1 MLVRISALA
10 LLLSPS
16 IMPLAAQT
24 GDESRLVVG
33 MSIGYIG
40 AADLWSVSNQPIL
53 TTGSQPDI
61 FALERRLRSN
71 IAVSSQVTYFP
82 RPNVGFTGELGYT
95 GLGTEDSCRLV
106 ESSGDFTNESA
117 CAAINR
123 LEGAASAVNL
133 LGGVTFRAASRSAIQ
148 PYARALIGFSLVP
161 RNTIE
166 LAPVFGEFED
176 TVLPIYLSDGSSDVK
191 PTGALAIGFA
201 TSPNGGSQF
210 RVELRGTWVRLS
222 SVDGPA
228 PQQGVVPP
236 HSSRFVLVPS
246 LTVGFDIVLEKRRGR
261 RY

>member
-1 MLVRISALA
+1 MLVRLSAVA
-10 LLLSPS
+10 FLLSS
-16 IMPLAAQT
+16 TIVPLGAQT

-33 MSIGYIG
+33 MSVGYIG
-40 AADLWSVSNQPIL
+40 GADLWSVSNQPIL
-53 TTGSQPDI
+53 STGSQPDI
-61 FALERRLRSN
+61 FALERRLQSN
-71 IAVSSQVTYFP
+71 ITVSTQVTYFP
-82 RPNVGFTGELGYT
+82 KPNVGFTGELGYI
-95 GLGTEDSCRLV
+95 GLGRDDSCRLV
-106 ESSGDFTNESA
+106 ESTGDFTNQAA
-117 CAAINR
+117 CIAINR
-123 LEGAASAVNL
+123 QERSASAVNL
-133 LGGVTFRAASRSAIQ
+133 LGGVTLRAASRSAIQ
-148 PYARALIGFSLVP
+148 PYAKALVGFSLVP

-176 TVLPIYLSDGSSDVK
+176 TLLPIFLSDGSSDVK

-201 TSPNGGSQF
+201 TSPNGGTQL

-228 PQQGVVPP
+228 AQQGTVPP